1 MAKEVNGAIE
11 VLVGHGLADDQ
22 NPAYVDRVGK
32 NHYLVRYSNEPAF
45 TAALRNRPYAEA
57 YRELRLARSYNILM
71 LDGAMLQMVYEFEDG
86 DLKRH
91 RLAFL
96 PSPDLL
102 EYQNNPELYE
112 EELLYA
118 DVVDKGVVAVPL
130 RFDFD
135 CRPEVAVPLE
145 HPISHLTLGQSS
157 RPPDSCLRRRD
168 PANVCRL
175 RASKLLSLRE
185 RDPPGR
191 TAAACSPI
199 PRMHRPGRASGGA
212 RQRTQPAIRR
222 LTVRITG
229 RIRLDGGADGDQ
241 QIGVDVPV
249 LRGGAKQPVR

>member
-1 MAKEVNGAIE
+1 VAKEVNGAIE

-145 HPISHLTLGQSS
+145 HPISHLTLGQYRDCRIPVSAGVTPRTFVGFVLAS
-157 RPPDSCLRRRD
+157 FYHSASATLRV
-168 PANVCRL
+168 AL
-175 RASKLLSLRE
+175 
-185 RDPPGR
+185 
-191 TAAACSPI
+191 
-199 PRMHRPGRASGGA
+199 PR
-212 RQRTQPAIRR
+212 
-222 LTVRITG
+222 
-229 RIRLDGGADGDQ
+229 
-241 QIGVDVPV
+241 PV
-249 LRGGAKQPVR
+249 LRFRACIDQDELQAVHINVPSLPSSD